1 MAKKKAEAEQTL
13 VRPEVGDFVS
23 IPCRVIEV
31 TEDLITLETELPGA
45 NGECNRFAVHESQ
58 LVGVSTTDAG
68 GDSGK
73 D

>member
-1 MAKKKAEAEQTL
+1 MAKKTKPEAEQTL

-23 IPCRVIEV
+23 IPCKVVEV
-31 TEDLITLETELPGA
+31 NEDLITLETELPGA

-58 LVGVSTTDAG
+58 VVSVSTDKSE
-68 GDSGK
+68 GDK